1 MNIYKIV
8 ARSIIEH
15 KNIYIETRNQFNTTQ
30 KQMYIN
36 HDEKTFKFG
45 NFTMFCKNVATKGE
59 MNDIESLLYYL
70 DYRRTQE

>member
-8 ARSIIEH
+8 ARSIIDH

-45 NFTMFCKNVATKGE
+45 DFTMFCKNVATKNE
-59 MNDIESLLYYL
+59 MNDIESLLISL
-70 DYRRTQE
+70 NYRREKE